1 MNTEKTTQNIET
13 QGEIAFPEFVRKL
26 CKPGAVICEEL
37 TPHDCNLLHMALG
50 VSGEAGEILDAVKKA
65 VIYRKPIDVA
75 NIVEEAGDVLFYLTG
90 LLSAV
95 GSSTKEAIRLNREKL
110 RLRYVSECYSDHD
123 AQARADKATT
133 PAQVTAQVTA
143 QDPEADMD
151 GTPIPRAC
159 TVDDPECES
168 CQ

>member
-1 MNTEKTTQNIET
+1 MKNTQNIEP
-13 QGEIAFPEFVRKL
+13 QGEIEFPEFVKRL

-50 VSGEAGEILDAVKKA
+50 VSGEAGEVLDAVKKA
-65 VIYRKPIDVA
+65 VIYRKPLDRE
-75 NIVEEAGDVLFYLTG
+75 NIIEEAGDILFYLTG

-110 RLRYVSECYSDHD
+110 RLRYVSQCYSDHD
-123 AQARADKATT
+123 AQTRADKATA
-133 PAQVTAQVTA
+133 PAPITAPATA
-143 QDPEADMD
+143 PDIEADLD
-151 GTPIPRAC
+151 PTPIKRAC
-159 TVDDPECES
+159 AIDDPECES